1 MEEEISQQVLLF
13 GFIFAVIMGFVGN
26 RTQFCTMGAVS
37 DWVNIGE
44 KNRLRAWLLSIAVA
58 ILGVSLLEIFQFISI
73 ETSRPPYR
81 MGSLPLLRF
90 VLGGVMFGVGM
101 TLASGCG
108 KKTLIRIGGGSL
120 KSFCVFLV
128 CGFSA
133 YLMTQTVFYELIF
146 HSWLSPITLNFL
158 DYGYSGQ
165 SLGELIFGP
174 EEFSGKNLF
183 LGVAFAIVLGFWVF
197 SSSSSFSESF
207 SSRHSL

>member
-13 GFIFAVIMGFVGN
+13 GFIIAVIMGFVGN

-81 MGSLPLLRF
+81 VGSLPLLRF
-90 VLGGVMFGVGM
+90 ILGGVMFGVGM

-108 KKTLIRIGGGSL
+108 NKTLIRIGGGNI
-120 KSFCVFLV
+120 KSIFVFLV
-128 CGFSA
+128 LS
-133 YLMTQTVFYELIF
+133 LI
-146 HSWLSPITLNFL
+146 HI
-158 DYGYSGQ
+158 
-165 SLGELIFGP
+165 
-174 EEFSGKNLF
+174 
-183 LGVAFAIVLGFWVF
+183 
-197 SSSSSFSESF
+197 
-207 SSRHSL
+207 